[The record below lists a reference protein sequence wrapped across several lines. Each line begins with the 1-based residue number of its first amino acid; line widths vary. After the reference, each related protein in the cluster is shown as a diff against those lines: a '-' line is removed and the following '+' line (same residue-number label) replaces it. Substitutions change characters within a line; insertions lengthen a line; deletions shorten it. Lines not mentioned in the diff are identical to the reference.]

1 MMQARGR
8 CRWLVLDANAGGL
21 AVDQVVSVGEHAQ
34 DLSHL
39 TGVLVGNAFGLAE
52 EARGGKQVL
61 ETEDQTRKLVTK
73 IGK

>member
-1 MMQARGR
+1 M
-8 CRWLVLDANAGGL
+8 
-21 AVDQVVSVGEHAQ
+21 SVGEHAQ

-73 IGK
+73 IGKGICLAL